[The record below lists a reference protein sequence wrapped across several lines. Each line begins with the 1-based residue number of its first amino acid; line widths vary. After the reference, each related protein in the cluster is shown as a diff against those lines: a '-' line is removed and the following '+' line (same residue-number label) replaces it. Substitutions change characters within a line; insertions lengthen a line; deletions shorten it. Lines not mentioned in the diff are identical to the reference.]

1 MIGFSHYHDALLYS
15 SGPHLERFYATPY
28 SIVLQENHKKLEK
41 VEPDRCAQACLEET
55 AFVCRSFDYQV
66 FCTSVLCPFQQI
78 WTDVVTSRTLP
89 SEIKT
94 WRRKLTKR

>member
-1 MIGFSHYHDALLYS
+1 MQDFLLYTRANIVRHLFLFLP
-15 SGPHLERFYATPY
+15 GPHLERFYATPY

-66 FCTSVLCPFQQI
+66 RYGGEGG
-78 WTDVVTSRTLP
+78 DDK
-89 SEIKT
+89 EMGGDGEKEG
-94 WRRKLTKR
+94 